1 MLPGTRTEHPL
12 VVDDETVRA
21 LIDDQFPHLA
31 DLELGRRYTLEDH
44 FAIRIGDHHGAL
56 FPRLAEDDALFARA
70 ADVVAPHLDMWSF
83 PVSAPIETG
92 LPGRGFPYHW
102 ALVDWVS
109 ASTAAFVP
117 LHSASARELGAALR
131 EVHAPAPADAP
142 ENPRTAPPLTTLLE
156 DWERL
161 LVFASLRGA
170 PENRVLD
177 VEAADALFR
186 TGVAARV
193 DVPRTWT
200 HGRLEP
206 RSIQSDRGRFA
217 GMLIWHAFGAGDPAA
232 DLGGAAT
239 VVPLDM
245 RDELYA
251 GYGEVS
257 ASTAWRA
264 QSYQLIAAMRHIE
277 LDDPFLAR
285 MAWERLI
292 ELGLAHEA

>member
-1 MLPGTRTEHPL
+1 MLPSSRIARPVT
-12 VVDDETVRA
+12 VDDDQVRA

-31 DLELGRRYTLEDH
+31 DQEVGRRYTHEDH
-44 FAIRIGDHHGAL
+44 IAVRIGDHHGAL
-56 FPRLAEDDALFARA
+56 FPRFALDDPLFARS
-70 ADVVAPHLDMWSF
+70 ADVIAPHLARFTF
-83 PVSAPIETG
+83 PVSAPIDMG
-92 LPGRGFPYHW
+92 RPGHGFPYHW
-102 ALVDWVS
+102 TLVRWVS

-117 LHSASARELGAALR
+117 LHASSARSLGAAIR
-131 EVHAPAPADAP
+131 QIHVPAPADAP
-142 ENPRTAPPLTTLLE
+142 TNPATATGLASLLSE
-156 DWERL
+156 WDRL

-177 VEAADALFR
+177 VESVDSLFR
-186 TGVAARV
+186 VGAVAPL
-193 DVPRTWT
+193 DVPLTWT

-206 RSIQSDRGRFA
+206 RSIQSDRGQFA
-217 GMLIWHAFGAGDPAA
+217 GILIWHRFGAGDPAA

-257 ASTAWRA
+257 TATAWRA
-264 QSYQLIAAMRHIE
+264 QSYQLYAALTHIE

>member
-1 MLPGTRTEHPL
+1 MLPDARATLPL
-12 VVDDETVRA
+12 TVPDETVRA

-56 FPRLAEDDALFARA
+56 FPRLGADDPLFARA
-70 ADVVAPHLDMWSF
+70 ADVLAPHLDRWSF

-92 LPGRGFPYHW
+92 RPGHGFPFHW

-117 LHSASARELGAALR
+117 LHADSARDLGSALR
-131 EVHAPAPADAP
+131 EVHRPASADAP
-142 ENPRTAPPLTTLLE
+142 LNPLTARGLASLVD

-177 VEAADALFR
+177 VEATDALFR
-186 TGVAARV
+186 VGVAAPV
-193 DVPRTWT
+193 DVEPRWT

-217 GMLIWHAFGAGDPAA
+217 GILIWHSFGAGDPAA

-239 VVPLDM
+239 VVPLEM

-257 ASTAWRA
+257 APTAWRA
-264 QSYQLIAAMRHIE
+264 QSYQLLAAMRHIE
-277 LDDPFLAR
+277 IDDPFLAR
-285 MAWERLI
+285 MAWERLL

>member
-1 MLPGTRTEHPL
+1 MFPGARTIDPL
-12 VVDDETVRA
+12 VVEDATVRA

-56 FPRLAEDDALFARA
+56 FPRFAEDDALFRRA
-70 ADVVAPHLDMWSF
+70 ADVIAPHIDRWGF

-92 LPGRGFPYHW
+92 LPGRGFPFHW

-117 LHSASARELGAALR
+117 LHAASARDLGAALR
-131 EVHAPAPADAP
+131 AIHAPAPPDAP
-142 ENPRTAPPLTTLLE
+142 ANPRTSAGLGSLVE
-156 DWERL
+156 EWERL

-177 VEAADALFR
+177 VEATDALFR
-186 TGVAARV
+186 TGVETRV
-193 DVPRTWT
+193 DVPAAWT

-217 GMLIWHAFGAGDPAA
+217 GVLIWHNFGAGDPAA

-239 VVPLDM
+239 VVPLEM

-251 GYGEVS
+251 GYGDVT
-257 ASTAWRA
+257 AATAWRA
-264 QSYQLIAAMRHIE
+264 QAYQLFASMRHIE